1 MTKAQLFSETPG
13 RFIVTATPENAA
25 AFEKILGDDAVKI
38 GVVTSEHEIKAELA
52 DGKLDV
58 SADEAQKIW
67 EEALP
72 CLMKSKD

>member
-1 MTKAQLFSETPG
+1 MQRHLK
-13 RFIVTATPENAA
+13 
-25 AFEKILGDDAVKI
+25 KILGDDAVKI
-38 GVVTSEHEIKAELA
+38 GVVTSEHEIKADLA